1 MGNLLLDC
9 LLAPERSASL
19 SPEDWESL
27 ISQGQAT
34 GLLGKILAT
43 LEASGQL
50 DQVPPAP
57 RRHLEWT
64 RVVSE
69 SQRRAVRW
77 EVACLGRALSE
88 LEQPFILLKGAA
100 YVMAGLPVAEG
111 RLFGDVDI
119 LVAREEL
126 AKAEVLLE
134 RHGWLG
140 IKQDTYDQR
149 YYRAWM
155 HELPPLRHRERG
167 TVVDVHHGLLP
178 LSARLKPDPKPLLQ
192 AARPISGENGL
203 WTLAPVDM
211 VLHAAC
217 HLFHEGEFHRG
228 LRDLTDLNSLLRH
241 FGSEPDFWT
250 GLLPRARALNLSRPL
265 YYALRYCRHLLA
277 TPVPPAVLRELETDA
292 PPVLL
297 APLMDR
303 LFLCALGPGL
313 TEKQGLRAS
322 SALGLLTLRAHAL
335 RMPAHLLL
343 PHLARKSW
351 RALLGTEDEAES

>member
-1 MGNLLLDC
+1 MGKLLMNC
-9 LLAPERSASL
+9 LLTTERSTSL
-19 SPEDWESL
+19 SPADWESL
-27 ISQGQAT
+27 ISQGQAA

-43 LEASGQL
+43 LEASGRL

-57 RRHLEWT
+57 RRQLEWT
-64 RVVSE
+64 RAVSE

-77 EVACLGRALSE
+77 EVACLRRALSE

-111 RLFGDVDI
+111 RLFGDIDI

-126 AKAEVLLE
+126 PAAEALLE

-140 IKQDTYDQR
+140 IKQDAYDQR
-149 YYRAWM
+149 YYREWM
-155 HELPPLRHRERG
+155 HELPPLRHGERG

-178 LSARLKPDPKPLLQ
+178 LTARRKPEPILLRQ
-192 AARPISGENGL
+192 AAQPILGEDGL

-228 LRDLTDLNSLLRH
+228 LRDLTDLDSLLRH
-241 FGSEPDFWT
+241 FGGEPNFWPE
-250 GLLPRARALNLSRPL
+250 LVPRARALNLSRPL

-277 TPVPPAVLRELETDA
+277 TPVPLAVLRDAETDA
-292 PPVLL
+292 PSALL

-335 RMPAHLLL
+335 RMPPQRLI
-343 PHLARKSW
+343 PHLARKAW
-351 RALLGTEDEAES
+351 IALLGAEDEVES